1 MQISMQRSR
10 VLVETI
16 GTQGDEIRN
25 CVTDPDKISGDK
37 NTLSGNKKL
46 SHRIVACT
54 DVRIYKI
61 HKAP

>member
-1 MQISMQRSR
+1 MQTSMQRSR
-10 VLVETI
+10 ISVETI

-25 CVTDPDKISGDK
+25 CATDPDKISGDK
-37 NTLSGNKKL
+37 NAVSENKKL